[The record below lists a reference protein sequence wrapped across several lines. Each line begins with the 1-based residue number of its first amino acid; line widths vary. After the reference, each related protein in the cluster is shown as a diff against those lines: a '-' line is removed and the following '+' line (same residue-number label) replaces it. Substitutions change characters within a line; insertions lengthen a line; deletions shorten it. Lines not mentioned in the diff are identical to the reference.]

1 MIILIA
7 LGSALMIAVV
17 NVLLKK
23 LYQTASSRELAPL
36 NFLQIVIIMTLFMPF
51 FYYFKPSGYVIALML
66 IICIL
71 DSLANYFYFK
81 SIEYGEVS
89 YVSIFMSLSPV
100 FTLLIFTALV
110 DFISIRTLIG
120 ILGIIFSIYF
130 LNLND
135 KKNLLEP
142 FLNLTKN
149 KNYYGIINAFLVGSS
164 AVLIKLLFSTNAI
177 NPPTFFTLRCAFVFL
192 AMLII
197 LKPRWSLITKQIVI
211 DSSIRSLFVIGNFL
225 LYLYAVNFGNVVVAA
240 TLVNTYPIF
249 VIILS
254 YIMFKEKITAK
265 KFSAILSVLFFIFI
279 LSYTS

>member
-66 IICIL
+66 IISIL